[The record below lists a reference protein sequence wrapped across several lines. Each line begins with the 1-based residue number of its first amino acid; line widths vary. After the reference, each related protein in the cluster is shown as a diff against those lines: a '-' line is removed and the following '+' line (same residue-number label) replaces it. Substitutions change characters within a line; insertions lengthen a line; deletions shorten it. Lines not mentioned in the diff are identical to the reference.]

1 MSESSFRG
9 LLLRHPRR
17 PWGVA
22 CTEAS
27 IHADII
33 GPMALNLL
41 HAFSLT
47 IRMEHVALSSG
58 AQRLVAFLA
67 LNQQLMSRA
76 YVAGALWPE
85 TTDARA
91 NANLR
96 SALWRVQRAC
106 SGIVITSPQ
115 RLGLASEVVV
125 DVQQAMTGAYR
136 ILDGTDSCDEVLRA
150 DMLSLLST
158 DLLRDWYEDDWVL
171 DHRERFHHLRL
182 HALEAMCERFAAAGR
197 YGEAVQAG
205 LAAVRAEPLRES
217 AHRAL
222 VKVHLSEGNWVEA
235 TRQYDSCCS
244 LLRNELGL
252 GPSPAMQAL
261 LDRDYV
267 ILDVRLSNTVP
278 VQLDRPR
285 RPA

>member
-1 MSESSFRG
+1 M
-9 LLLRHPRR
+9 
-17 PWGVA
+17 
-22 CTEAS
+22 EAS

-33 GPMALNLL
+33 SPMVLNLL

-47 IRMEHVALSSG
+47 IRMERVALSSG

-158 DLLRDWYEDDWVL
+158 DLLKDWYGDDWIL
-171 DHRERFHHLRL
+171 EHRERFHHLRL

-235 TRQYDSCCS
+235 TRQYDNCCS

-252 GPSPAMQAL
+252 GPSPAMQVL
-261 LDRDYV
+261 LTEMTSFSASADWTYQVGRPRGAAQPKM
-267 ILDVRLSNTVP
+267 RLPPISDLP
-278 VQLDRPR
+278 APR
-285 RPA
+285 RPVLEVQ